1 MHLLK
6 HEDLKFML
14 KIENKMKPNYTFF
27 ALSAVLA
34 LASCGSDIDASK
46 NPSTSLDSFSY
57 SVGVD
62 LAKNFKNQAI
72 TEIDFGSLVRGI
84 QDGLA
89 KDSGFVI
96 SEEKLQEVQ
105 RSYVT
110 SIQAKRMKEIQQE
123 TKDILTAF
131 GKESGVTQL
140 PSKGYYKQIKAGNG
154 PSPQSYDTIE
164 CRFIA
169 KDGKGKVL
177 FENTKEP
184 MPFRGVVTS
193 LNLLPLEEALMKT
206 AAGGKFQVKLSN
218 ELNPVMA
225 RSSRSF
231 DAMYGITDFELELLS
246 VKAGLPPSPGA
257 TAQGPAQAN
266 GPQ

>member
-1 MHLLK
+1 M
-6 HEDLKFML
+6 
-14 KIENKMKPNYTFF
+14 
-27 ALSAVLA
+27 
-34 LASCGSDIDASK
+34 
-46 NPSTSLDSFSY
+46 
-57 SVGVD
+57 
-62 LAKNFKNQAI
+62 
-72 TEIDFGSLVRGI
+72 VRGI

-96 SEEKLQEVQ
+96 SEEKLQDVQ

-110 SIQAKRMKEIQQE
+110 SIQAKRMKEIQEE
-123 TKDILTAF
+123 TKEILTSF

-140 PSKGYYKQIKAGNG
+140 PSKGYYKSIQAGNG
-154 PSPQSYDTIE
+154 ASPQSFDTIE

-184 MPFRGVVTS
+184 APFRGVVTS

-206 AAGGKFQVKLSN
+206 AVGGKFQLKLSN

-231 DAMYGITDFELELLS
+231 DAMYGVTDFEVELLS
-246 VKAGLPPSPGA
+246 VKPGLPPAPVKN
-257 TAQGPAQAN
+257 TNKEMPQADR
-266 GPQ
+266 